1 VHPRLRLAL
10 AGAVLTAALAGCST
24 LKTSVAWDEKADFAR
39 YKTWMWKDDGSIRDP
54 TWNRRFQSVME
65 DELAKHGLKRVTA
78 DPDLWVV
85 VHGRINAETRVESYS
100 PAWGYG
106 WGYWASPSITT
117 VYEIPVGTIIVDLVD
132 PKTKE
137 LVWRA
142 TAGDTIRANK
152 ENEEREQRLRDVLA
166 GLFAGFPPAPGTAPK
181 S

>member
-1 VHPRLRLAL
+1 MLPRFRLAL
-10 AGAVLTAALAGCST
+10 AAVVVAASLAGCST

-117 VYEIPVGTIIVDLVD
+117 VYEIPVGTIIVDLGD

-152 ENEEREQRLRDVLA
+152 
-166 GLFAGFPPAPGTAPK
+166 
-181 S
+181 